1 MRWNILIALFA
12 AAFALL
18 QLGADAL
25 IYFNPDRT
33 GLAFG
38 DMLFDAV
45 ALIALLLSYPLF
57 RARNWARVTLL
68 VTLALCG
75 VGVGLLVPFS
85 FIANHWIYTRL
96 VIAFQGASTVCVL
109 ILFIMLL
116 LHPDVRRAFTQTV

>member
-12 AAFALL
+12 AALALL

-25 IYFNPDRT
+25 IYFNPDHNGST
-33 GLAFG
+33 FG
-38 DMLFDAV
+38 DVLFDAV
-45 ALIALLLSYPLF
+45 ALIALLLSYPLL

-68 VTLALCG
+68 VTLAVCG
-75 VGVGLLVPFS
+75 VGVALLVPFS

-96 VIAFQGASTVCVL
+96 AIGFQGASTVCVL
-109 ILFIMLL
+109 ILFVTLL